1 MIYNSDFV
9 TNSSSTSFVL
19 FTKDSEDFTL
29 SSFLK
34 ALKVDNSSPL
44 TIVYRE
50 LFNMIKEN
58 MSESSIIKIDDLKS
72 GDFRFFDEF
81 SADSIKEIKE
91 RIENGEKAFVGT
103 ISDDSPVG
111 AYFMR
116 KRIVIVGDTFY
127 FNWEPD
133 AY

>member
-19 FTKDSEDFTL
+19 FAKDNKDFTL
-29 SSFLK
+29 LSFLK
-34 ALKVDNSSPL
+34 ALKVEESSPL
-44 TIVYRE
+44 TIVYKE

-58 MSESSIIKIDDLKS
+58 MTETSIIKLEDLNSS
-72 GDFRFFDEF
+72 GRFFDEV
-81 SADSIKEIKE
+81 SADGIKEIKK
-91 RIENGEKAFVGT
+91 RIENGEKAFIGT
-103 ISDDSPVG
+103 ISDDSSVG
-111 AYFMR
+111 AYFMN

>member
-19 FTKDSEDFTL
+19 FTKDKKNFTL
-29 SSFLK
+29 ASFLK
-34 ALKVDNSSPL
+34 ALKVEDSSPL
-44 TIVYRE
+44 VIVYKE

-58 MSESSIIKIDDLKS
+58 MFESSIIKIEDLNSS
-72 GDFRFFDEF
+72 GRFFDEF
-81 SADSIKEIKE
+81 SADGIKEIKK
-91 RIENGEKAFVGT
+91 RIENGEKAFIGT
-103 ISDDSPVG
+103 ISDDSSVG
-111 AYFMR
+111 AYFMK

>member
-19 FTKDSEDFTL
+19 FAKDNKDFTL

-34 ALKVDNSSPL
+34 ALKVEDSSPL
-44 TIVYRE
+44 TIVYKE
-50 LFNMIKEN
+50 LFNMIREN
-58 MSESSIIKIDDLKS
+58 MTETSIIKLEDLNSS
-72 GDFRFFDEF
+72 GRFFDEF
-81 SADSIKEIKE
+81 SADGIKEIKK
-91 RIENGEKAFVGT
+91 RIENGEKAFIGT
-103 ISDDSPVG
+103 ISDDSSVG